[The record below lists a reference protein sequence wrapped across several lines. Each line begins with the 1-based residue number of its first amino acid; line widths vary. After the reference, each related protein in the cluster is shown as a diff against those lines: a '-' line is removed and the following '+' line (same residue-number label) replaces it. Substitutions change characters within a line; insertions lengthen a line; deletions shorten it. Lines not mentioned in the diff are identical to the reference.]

1 MKLGRMGQNLS
12 LHRGADHAYHVEV
25 DVLLPPTHAHTLLT
39 KARNGKKKQ
48 QLRKAMGK
56 KLQAKGRMKENL
68 HEAWKTRMIR
78 TVKKK
83 LQLEESLRK

>member
-1 MKLGRMGQNLS
+1 
-12 LHRGADHAYHVEV
+12 V

-39 KARNGKKKQ
+39 KARSGKKKNTLLTKARSGKMKKQ
-48 QLRKAMGK
+48 EVRKAMGK
-56 KLQAKGRMKENL
+56 KLQAKGRMKVNL
-68 HEAWKTRMIR
+68 HEAWKIRMIR